1 MACQIKGIA
10 NIPDV
15 DTVKKLLY
23 SDAISKFE
31 YIPSDELPLRDCNIA
46 LSSAGDV
53 LTIAWNTKMIIFVSK
68 WDSQEL
74 DEVKNKFHVTWH
86 GQVTEEANE
95 WVTSVICL
103 PLISLGKAAGPDW
116 TCIAVGYNTGFVR
129 FYTETGA
136 FLLGEQ
142 IHNESVLGIKCQ
154 SFCLPKHVG
163 DAGSS
168 EEIYVLYNSGVC
180 ILPGFSL
187 FSTLR
192 ACRNHLAKV
201 QANCND
207 LPPVTN
213 LSYKKWTFKNQD
225 VANDLEV
232 IGTTSINS
240 FDHLM
245 TASICGGYNATYR
258 SSAPQHNLVLATGKR
273 PFVGFHYALEGGNAP
288 VLSDVAIAMASK
300 LANVIGTAVPWFR
313 GNSKSATSEASSK
326 GTSHESIETMTC
338 RFGLS
343 DIMREGDCV
352 VSSPNKMFSII
363 SDAMGRVILLNN
375 KKGIA
380 VRMWKGYRDAQC
392 GWIEVSEERDRE
404 IRRNADKSGRKTL
417 FRTALFL
424 VIYAPKKGVIDIWS
438 IQQGPKITTFT
449 ASKNG
454 RLLYINYGFLGTND
468 NAVLSRNKAQHS
480 CVFVDP
486 LGGLKEICVPFHFAL
501 NSKNGKRARDI
512 HLLRKL
518 RTFLREEEFN
528 EEKLIFEITNTCLG
542 LETNEVRIQTLEVL
556 MNSKHILPDALL
568 AATSCFAAKLE
579 EKGQRKQAGMGE
591 RRRGRKGEEEQNEKE
606 EEKER
611 LEPTLEMLCQLIM
624 QLQRIVKFYKY
635 VESQLD
641 IPPECGI
648 TTVDNTTSAKS
659 LSSILLTSEEEVSR
673 VVKLAVI
680 LNNMIDGNISAE
692 TKVKFRDGNV
702 FSDFLSCFELDKSRL
717 IELRN
722 DVKEENVHEISRLIY
737 QGVMSSDDVK
747 EQWQRAAKE
756 SNIRPFIFMRLALIY
771 WMHKEEATFSE
782 IKLKRLTQLLR
793 VICLLTDVEEI
804 SVEYNEVSSWWKSV
818 RAILTESTKPFNAF
832 TAALACRATAIALE
846 KYKEKLQNEK
856 RFGNNENQDEQDI
869 KNGNNP
875 TKIDEMESKPTND
888 ITPDDETY
896 SSISEWENVSND
908 TCQFT
913 LLIGN
918 LEDVA
923 ILNAIISQRVVS
935 DETTR
940 FFALPFTR
948 SDICLASI
956 LSRGR
961 GSVSELV
968 AKWISTTGINPA
980 RLIDTTDVEF
990 DQLQSS
996 IDNYLQPT
1004 DTLSEATAV
1013 QVPRQERIKLVSLSV
1028 EIEGEAKVNATTEA
1042 CILDNMTLL
1051 KRHFPYS
1058 LTSSV
1063 LLANLCWEFAMSW
1076 DKDVTQLDSL
1086 ATALTV
1092 LRQIPMKNMRHG
1104 VCCLLWTLH
1113 IKKRMEAVAKL
1124 MNKLGKLP
1132 KERLCMQDIGLS
1144 DIQVTMFLQH
1154 CVTFLDIF
1162 LDAEILERGDGTII
1176 KSEELW
1182 DGCLGGPQAFAVLAI
1197 SQTPAWYD
1205 LILLHVQVANV
1216 LYMIACL
1223 NLKMLKPLNNLF
1235 ESVVQPYLFQDITDK
1250 VLLTWYRDDKRD
1262 NIRTEFLCKIITAS
1276 MEFIH
1281 RETTDGVTISST
1293 QAISWMS
1300 KCQTLASIWK
1310 INNDELRIHQTCQ
1323 LYINGFD
1330 RLAEEVTT
1338 AVTDIE
1344 RLAANLLP
1352 IAGRRMM
1359 SYLSKTPNLLE
1370 EMSRMS
1376 PALTRYL
1383 ESLNIP
1389 EIVCTNCSNAD
1400 TMELIRRVS
1409 MHLSKT
1415 HCDYHIIVLML
1426 DATFIY
1432 EDNN

>member
-1 MACQIKGIA
+1 MSCQIKGIA
-10 NIPDV
+10 NISDV
-15 DTVKKLLY
+15 VSVKKLLY
-23 SDAISKFE
+23 GEDISKSRWE
-31 YIPSDELPLRDCNIA
+31 
-46 LSSAGDV
+46 
-53 LTIAWNTKMIIFVSK
+53 
-68 WDSQEL
+68 SQEL
-74 DEVKNKFHVTWH
+74 DEIKNKFHITWH
-86 GQVTEEANE
+86 GEVTKAANE
-95 WVTSVICL
+95 WITSAICL
-103 PLISLGKAAGPDW
+103 PLISMGKASGPDW

-136 FLLGEQ
+136 LLLEEQ

-154 SFCLPKHVG
+154 SFCLSKHAG

-168 EEIYVLYNSGVC
+168 EEVYILYNSGVC
-180 ILPGFSL
+180 ILQGFPL

-213 LSYKKWTFKNQD
+213 LSYKKWAFKNQD
-225 VANDLEV
+225 IANDLEV

-300 LANVIGTAVPWFR
+300 LANAIGTAVPWFR
-313 GNSKSATSEASSK
+313 GNSKNATSEVSK
-326 GTSHESIETMTC
+326 SISHESVETMTC

-343 DIMREGDCV
+343 DIMREGDCIV
-352 VSSPNKMFSII
+352 CSPNKMFSVI
-363 SDAMGRVILLNN
+363 SDAMGRVILINN

-380 VRMWKGYRDAQC
+380 LRMWKGYRDAQC
-392 GWIEVSEERDRE
+392 GWIEVTEERDRA
-404 IRRNADKSGRKTL
+404 IRRNVDKSGRKAL
-417 FRTALFL
+417 LRTALFL

-454 RLLYINYGFLGTND
+454 RQLLYINYGFLGAND
-468 NAVLSRNKAQHS
+468 NAVLSKNKAQYS
-480 CVFVDP
+480 CVFIDP

-518 RTFLREEEFN
+518 RTFLREEDFN
-528 EEKLIFEITNTCLG
+528 EEKLISVVTNTCLG
-542 LETNEVRIQTLEVL
+542 LETNEVRIQTIEVL
-556 MNSKHILPDALL
+556 MNSKHILPDTLL
-568 AATSCFAAKLE
+568 AATNCFVVKRE
-579 EKGQRKQAGMGE
+579 IEG
-591 RRRGRKGEEEQNEKE
+591 KE
-606 EEKER
+606 EEKEEEEE
-611 LEPTLEMLCQLIM
+611 LEPPAKMLRQLTT
-624 QLQRIVKFYKY
+624 QLQQIITFYKY

-641 IPPECGI
+641 VPPEYDI
-648 TTVDNTTSAKS
+648 TTDNAISTKS
-659 LSSILLTSEEEVSR
+659 LSSILLTSEREINR
-673 VVKLAVI
+673 VVKLAKM
-680 LNNMIDGNISAE
+680 LNSFLDGNVSAE
-692 TKVKFRDGNV
+692 TKVKFKNESA
-702 FSDFLSCFELDKSRL
+702 FFDFLSCFELGASRM
-717 IELRN
+717 IGLRK
-722 DVKEENVHEISRLIY
+722 DVKEENIHEISRLMY
-737 QGVMSSDDVK
+737 QGLMYSDDMK
-747 EQWQRAAKE
+747 KKWQQAAKD
-756 SNIRPFIFMRLALIY
+756 SNIQPFIFMRLALIY
-771 WMHKEEATFSE
+771 WSHKEETTFSE
-782 IKLKRLTQLLR
+782 IELKHFTQLLH
-793 VICLLTDVEEI
+793 VICFLTDVEEI
-804 SVEYNEVSSWWKSV
+804 CVEYNQVSSWWKNV
-818 RAILTESTKPFNAF
+818 RTILTESTKPFNAF
-832 TAALACRATAIALE
+832 TAALACRATAMTLE

-856 RFGNNENQDEQDI
+856 RLGNNGNEEEDI
-869 KNGNNP
+869 KNGNNVIK
-875 TKIDEMESKPTND
+875 TDEMQNKSYD
-888 ITPDDETY
+888 VTPDDETY

-908 TCQFT
+908 TCQFA

-918 LEDVA
+918 LEDIAV
-923 ILNAIISQRVVS
+923 LNAVISRRVVS

-940 FFALPFTR
+940 FFVLPFTKN
-948 SDICLASI
+948 DTCLASI
-956 LSRGR
+956 LSGGR

-968 AKWISTTGINPA
+968 AKWLGTTGIDPA

-990 DQLQSS
+990 DQLQLSVDS
-996 IDNYLQPT
+996 LQQFT
-1004 DTLSEATAV
+1004 DTNEATTV
-1013 QVPRQERIKLVSLSV
+1013 QVSEQERSKLVSLSI
-1028 EIEGEAKVNATTEA
+1028 EIGDEAKINTTTEA
-1042 CILDNMTLL
+1042 CILDSMALL
-1051 KRHFPYS
+1051 KRHFPFS

-1063 LLANLCWEFAMSW
+1063 LLANFCWEFAMSW

-1086 ATALTV
+1086 AAALTV

-1104 VCCLLWTLH
+1104 VCCLLWVLH
-1113 IKKRMEAVAKL
+1113 IKKRMEMAAKL

-1144 DIQVTMFLQH
+1144 DVQVTTFLQH

-1162 LDAEILERGDGTII
+1162 IDAEILEQGDKVVI

-1182 DGCLGGPQAFAVLAI
+1182 DGHFGGPQPFATLAV

-1216 LYMIACL
+1216 LYMMAYL
-1223 NLKMLKPLNNLF
+1223 NLKILKPLNNLF

-1250 VLLTWYRDDKRD
+1250 AILTWYRDDKRD
-1262 NIRTEFLCKIITAS
+1262 NIRTEFLCRVITAS

-1281 RETTDGVTISST
+1281 RETTDGVTVSST
-1293 QAISWMS
+1293 QAVLWMS
-1300 KCQTLASIWK
+1300 KCQMLASIWK
-1310 INNDELRIHQTCQ
+1310 INNDELRIHQACQ

-1338 AVTDIE
+1338 TVTDIE

-1359 SYLSKTPNLLE
+1359 AYLSKTPNLLE
-1370 EMSRMS
+1370 EMSRLS

-1383 ESLNIP
+1383 ESLNVP
-1389 EIVCTNCSNAD
+1389 EIVYTNCSNVD
-1400 TMELIRRVS
+1400 TVELIRRISV
-1409 MHLSKT
+1409 HLPKT
-1415 HCDYHIIVLML
+1415 HCDYHIILLML

-1432 EDNN
+1432 EDN

>member
-1 MACQIKGIA
+1 MSCQIKGIA
-10 NIPDV
+10 NISDV
-15 DTVKKLLY
+15 VSVKKLLY
-23 SDAISKFE
+23 GEDISKFE
-31 YIPSDELPLRDCNIA
+31 YIPSNELPLHNCIISM
-46 LSSAGDV
+46 SSVGDV
-53 LTIAWNTKMIIFVSK
+53 LTIAWNTKMIIFASR
-68 WDSQEL
+68 WESQEL
-74 DEVKNKFHVTWH
+74 DEIKNKFHITWH
-86 GQVTEEANE
+86 GEVTKAANE
-95 WVTSVICL
+95 WITSAICL
-103 PLISLGKAAGPDW
+103 PLISMGKASGPDW

-136 FLLGEQ
+136 LLLEEQ

-154 SFCLPKHVG
+154 SFCLSKHAG

-168 EEIYVLYNSGVC
+168 EEVYILYNSGVC
-180 ILPGFSL
+180 ILQGFPL

-213 LSYKKWTFKNQD
+213 LSYKKWAFKNQD
-225 VANDLEV
+225 IANDLEV

-300 LANVIGTAVPWFR
+300 LANAIGTAVPWFR
-313 GNSKSATSEASSK
+313 GNSKNATSEVSK
-326 GTSHESIETMTC
+326 SISHESVETMTC

-343 DIMREGDCV
+343 DIMREGDCIV
-352 VSSPNKMFSII
+352 CSPNKMFSVI
-363 SDAMGRVILLNN
+363 SDAMGRVILINN

-380 VRMWKGYRDAQC
+380 LRMWKGYRDAQC
-392 GWIEVSEERDRE
+392 GWIEVTEERDRA
-404 IRRNADKSGRKTL
+404 IRRNVDKSGRKAL
-417 FRTALFL
+417 LRTALFL

-454 RLLYINYGFLGTND
+454 RLLYINYGFLGAND
-468 NAVLSRNKAQHS
+468 NAVLSKNKAQYS
-480 CVFVDP
+480 CVFIDP

-518 RTFLREEEFN
+518 RTFLREEDFN
-528 EEKLIFEITNTCLG
+528 EEKLISVVTNTCLG
-542 LETNEVRIQTLEVL
+542 LETNEVRIQTIEVL
-556 MNSKHILPDALL
+556 MNSKHILPDTLL
-568 AATSCFAAKLE
+568 AATNCFVVKRE
-579 EKGQRKQAGMGE
+579 G
-591 RRRGRKGEEEQNEKE
+591 KE
-606 EEKER
+606 EEKEEEEE
-611 LEPTLEMLCQLIM
+611 LEPPAKMLRQLTT
-624 QLQRIVKFYKY
+624 QLQQIITFYKY

-641 IPPECGI
+641 VPPEYDI
-648 TTVDNTTSAKS
+648 TTDNAISTKS
-659 LSSILLTSEEEVSR
+659 LSSILLTSEREINR
-673 VVKLAVI
+673 VVKLAKM
-680 LNNMIDGNISAE
+680 LNSFLDGNVSAE
-692 TKVKFRDGNV
+692 TKVKFKNESA
-702 FSDFLSCFELDKSRL
+702 FFDFLSCFELGASRM
-717 IELRN
+717 IGLRK
-722 DVKEENVHEISRLIY
+722 DVKEENIHEISRLMY
-737 QGVMSSDDVK
+737 QGLMYSDDMK
-747 EQWQRAAKE
+747 KKWQQAAKD
-756 SNIRPFIFMRLALIY
+756 SNIQPFIFMRLALIY
-771 WMHKEEATFSE
+771 WSHKEETTFSE
-782 IKLKRLTQLLR
+782 IELKHFTQLLH
-793 VICLLTDVEEI
+793 VICFLTDVEEI
-804 SVEYNEVSSWWKSV
+804 CVEYNQVSSWWKNV
-818 RAILTESTKPFNAF
+818 RTILTESTKPFNAF
-832 TAALACRATAIALE
+832 TAALACRATAMTLE

-856 RFGNNENQDEQDI
+856 RLGNNGNEEEDI
-869 KNGNNP
+869 KNGNNVIK
-875 TKIDEMESKPTND
+875 TDEMQNKSYD
-888 ITPDDETY
+888 VTPDDETY

-908 TCQFT
+908 TCQFA

-918 LEDVA
+918 LEDIAV
-923 ILNAIISQRVVS
+923 LNAVISRRVVS

-940 FFALPFTR
+940 FFVLPFTKN
-948 SDICLASI
+948 DTCLASI
-956 LSRGR
+956 LSGGR

-968 AKWISTTGINPA
+968 AKWLGTTGIDPA

-990 DQLQSS
+990 DQLQLSVDS
-996 IDNYLQPT
+996 LQQFT
-1004 DTLSEATAV
+1004 DTNEATTV
-1013 QVPRQERIKLVSLSV
+1013 QVSEQERSKLVSLSI
-1028 EIEGEAKVNATTEA
+1028 EIGDEAKINTTTEA
-1042 CILDNMTLL
+1042 CILDSMALL
-1051 KRHFPYS
+1051 KRHFPFS

-1063 LLANLCWEFAMSW
+1063 LLANFCWEFAMSW

-1086 ATALTV
+1086 AAALTV

-1104 VCCLLWTLH
+1104 VCCLLWVLH
-1113 IKKRMEAVAKL
+1113 IKKRMEMAAKL

-1144 DIQVTMFLQH
+1144 DVQVTTFLQH

-1162 LDAEILERGDGTII
+1162 IDAEILEQGDKVVI

-1182 DGCLGGPQAFAVLAI
+1182 DGHFGGPQPFATLAV

-1216 LYMIACL
+1216 LYMMAYL
-1223 NLKMLKPLNNLF
+1223 NLKILKPLNNLF

-1250 VLLTWYRDDKRD
+1250 AILTWYRDDKRD
-1262 NIRTEFLCKIITAS
+1262 NIRTEFLCRVITAS

-1281 RETTDGVTISST
+1281 RETTDGVTVSST
-1293 QAISWMS
+1293 QAVLWMS
-1300 KCQTLASIWK
+1300 KCQMLASIWK
-1310 INNDELRIHQTCQ
+1310 INNDELRIHQACQ

-1338 AVTDIE
+1338 TVTDIE

-1359 SYLSKTPNLLE
+1359 AYLSKTPNLLE
-1370 EMSRMS
+1370 EMSRLS

-1383 ESLNIP
+1383 ESLNVP
-1389 EIVCTNCSNAD
+1389 EIVYTNCSNVD
-1400 TMELIRRVS
+1400 TVELIRRISV
-1409 MHLSKT
+1409 HLPKT
-1415 HCDYHIIVLML
+1415 HCDYHIILLML

-1432 EDNN
+1432 EDN

>member
-1 MACQIKGIA
+1 MSCQIKRVA
-10 NIPDV
+10 SIPDL
-15 DTVKKLLY
+15 DNVKKLLY
-23 SDAISKFE
+23 GDIISKLE
-31 YIPSDELPLRDCNIA
+31 NVPSDELPLQDCVIS
-46 LSSAGDV
+46 LSSVGDV
-53 LTIAWNTKMIIFVSK
+53 LAMACNTRMIIFVSR
-68 WDSQEL
+68 WDSQEI

-86 GQVTEEANE
+86 GEVTREANE

-136 FLLGEQ
+136 LLLEEE

-154 SFCLPKHVG
+154 SFCLPKHAG
-163 DAGSS
+163 DAGSN
-168 EEIYVLYNSGVC
+168 EEIYILYNSGVC
-180 ILPGFSL
+180 ILQGFPL

-192 ACRNHLAKV
+192 ACRNHLARV

-207 LPPVTN
+207 VPPVTN

-225 VANDLEV
+225 ITNDLEV

-245 TASICGGYNATYR
+245 TASICGGYTATYR

-300 LANVIGTAVPWFR
+300 LANAIGTAVPWFR
-313 GNSKSATSEASSK
+313 SSSKSTTSEASKSI
-326 GTSHESIETMTC
+326 SHESVETMTC

-343 DIMREGDCV
+343 DIMREGDCIV
-352 VSSPNKMFSII
+352 CSPNKMFSVI
-363 SDAMGRVILLNN
+363 SDAMGRVILVNN
-375 KKGIA
+375 KRGIA

-392 GWIEVSEERDRE
+392 GWIQVAEERDRG
-404 IRRNADKSGRKTL
+404 IRKNVDKSGRKTVL
-417 FRTALFL
+417 RTALFL

-454 RLLYINYGFLGTND
+454 RLLYINYGFLGAND
-468 NAVLSRNKAQHS
+468 SATLSKNKAQYS
-480 CVFVDP
+480 CVFIDP
-486 LGGLKEICVPFHFAL
+486 LGGLKEIYVPFHFAL

-518 RTFLREEEFN
+518 RTFLREEDFN
-528 EEKLIFEITNTCLG
+528 EAKLVSEVANTCLG
-542 LETNEVRIQTLEVL
+542 LETNQVRIQTLEVL
-556 MNSKHILPDALL
+556 INSKHILPDALL
-568 AATSCFAAKLE
+568 AATDCFVAK
-579 EKGQRKQAGMGE
+579 R
-591 RRRGRKGEEEQNEKE
+591 EEEE
-606 EEKER
+606 EEEEIE
-611 LEPTLEMLCQLIM
+611 LDPTAKMLCQLTV
-624 QLQRIVKFYKY
+624 QLRRIITFYKY
-635 VESQLD
+635 VKSQLD
-641 IPPECGI
+641 VALERDI
-648 TTVDNTTSAKS
+648 TTVDDVTSAKS
-659 LSSILLTSEEEVSR
+659 LSLTLFTSEREVNR
-673 VVKLAVI
+673 VTKLAKM
-680 LNNMIDGNISAE
+680 LNNLHRGGEVSAE
-692 TKVKFRDGNV
+692 TKVKFKDENT
-702 FSDFLSCFELDKSRL
+702 FFDFLSCFELGTSRL
-717 IELRN
+717 IGLRK
-722 DVKEENVHEISRLIY
+722 DVKEENLDEISRLIY
-737 QGVMSSDDVK
+737 QGRIHSDDTIEK
-747 EQWQRAAKE
+747 WQQAAKD
-756 SNIRPFIFMRLALIY
+756 SNIEPFIFMRLALTY
-771 WMHKEEATFSE
+771 WTRKQVAFSVIE
-782 IKLKRLTQLLR
+782 LKRFTQLLR

-804 SVEYNEVSSWWKSV
+804 CVEYNEVSLWWRNV
-818 RAILTESTKPFNAF
+818 RAILTESTRPFSAF
-832 TAALACRATAIALE
+832 TAALACRATAMTLE
-846 KYKEKLQNEK
+846 RYKERLQSQKSAKL
-856 RFGNNENQDEQDI
+856 GNSEEGVTKTDVLEN
-869 KNGNNP
+869 N
-875 TKIDEMESKPTND
+875 KPND
-888 ITPDDETY
+888 VTPDDETY

-908 TCQFT
+908 TCQFA

-918 LEDVA
+918 LEDIA
-923 ILNAIISQRVVS
+923 ILSAVVSRRVVP
-935 DETTR
+935 DETTQ
-940 FFALPFTR
+940 FFALPFAR
-948 SDICLASI
+948 SDTCLASI

-968 AKWISTTGINPA
+968 AKWLGTTGIDPGQ
-980 RLIDTTDVEF
+980 LIDTSDVEF
-990 DQLQSS
+990 DQLQLSVDS
-996 IDNYLQPT
+996 VQLTAD
-1004 DTLSEATAV
+1004 DTLSEATPV
-1013 QVPRQERIKLVSLSV
+1013 QVPRHERTKLLSLSV
-1028 EIEGEAKVNATTEA
+1028 EIGNEAKVDTTAEA
-1042 CILDNMTLL
+1042 RIIDDMTLL

-1086 ATALTV
+1086 AAALAV
-1092 LRQIPMKNMRHG
+1092 LRQIPMKHTRHG

-1113 IKKRMEAVAKL
+1113 IKKRMEAAAKL

-1144 DIQVTMFLQH
+1144 DIQVTTFLQH

-1162 LDAEILERGDGTII
+1162 VDAEIQERGDSAVI

-1182 DGCLGGPQAFAVLAI
+1182 DGYLGGPQPFAALAI

-1216 LYMIACL
+1216 LYMMACL

-1235 ESVVQPYLFQDITDK
+1235 ESVVQPYLFQDITDRAM
-1250 VLLTWYRDDKRD
+1250 LTWYRDDKRD
-1262 NIRTEFLCKIITAS
+1262 NIRTEFLCRIITAS

-1281 RETTDGVTISST
+1281 RETTDGVTVSST

-1310 INNDELRIHQTCQ
+1310 INNDELRIHQACQ

-1330 RLAEEVTT
+1330 RLAEEVTI

-1359 SYLSKTPNLLE
+1359 AYLSKTPNLLE

-1383 ESLNIP
+1383 ESLNVP

-1400 TMELIRRVS
+1400 TVELIRRVS
-1409 MHLSKT
+1409 VHLPKI
-1415 HCDYHIIVLML
+1415 HCDYHIMLLML

-1432 EDNN
+1432 DDNNQP

>member
-1 MACQIKGIA
+1 MSCQIKGIA

-15 DTVKKLLY
+15 DNVKKLLY
-23 SDAISKFE
+23 CDTVGKFE
-31 YIPSDELPLRDCNIA
+31 YIPSDELPLQDCVIS
-46 LSSAGDV
+46 LSSVGDV
-53 LTIAWNTKMIIFVSK
+53 LTMAWNTRMIIFVSR

-74 DEVKNKFHVTWH
+74 GEVKYKFRVTWH
-86 GQVTEEANE
+86 GEVTKEQNE

-136 FLLGEQ
+136 LLFGEQ
-142 IHNESVLGIKCQ
+142 IHNESILGIKCQ
-154 SFCLPKHVG
+154 SFCLPKHAG

-168 EEIYVLYNSGVC
+168 EEVYILYNSGVC
-180 ILPGFSL
+180 ILQGFPL

-207 LPPVTN
+207 IPPVTT
-213 LSYKKWTFKNQD
+213 LSYKRWTFKNQD
-225 VANDLEV
+225 RTNDLEV

-258 SSAPQHNLVLATGKR
+258 SSAPQHTLVIATGKR

-300 LANVIGTAVPWFR
+300 LANAIGTAVPWFR
-313 GNSKSATSEASSK
+313 GTSKNAAPEASK
-326 GTSHESIETMTC
+326 GRSHESIETMTC

-343 DIMREGDCV
+343 DIMREGACIV
-352 VSSPNKMFSII
+352 CCPNKMFSVI
-363 SDAMGRVILLNN
+363 SDAMGRVILVNN

-380 VRMWKGYRDAQC
+380 LRMWKGYRDAQC
-392 GWIEVSEERDRE
+392 GWIEVAEERDRGTRKN
-404 IRRNADKSGRKTL
+404 IDKSGRKAFL
-417 FRTALFL
+417 RTALFL

-454 RLLYINYGFLGTND
+454 RLLYINYGFLGAND
-468 NAVLSRNKAQHS
+468 SAVLSKNKAQYS
-480 CVFVDP
+480 CVFIDP
-486 LGGLKEICVPFHFAL
+486 LGGLKEIRVPFHFAL

-518 RTFLREEEFN
+518 RTFLREEDFN
-528 EEKLIFEITNTCLG
+528 EARLVSKVADTCLS
-542 LETNEVRIQTLEVL
+542 LETNEIRVQTIEVL

-568 AATSCFAAKLE
+568 AATDCFTVKRE
-579 EKGQRKQAGMGE
+579 
-591 RRRGRKGEEEQNEKE
+591 E
-606 EEKER
+606 EEKEKEEKGVEEEEEDV
-611 LEPTLEMLCQLIM
+611 EPTAKMLCHVTR
-624 QLQRIVKFYKY
+624 QLQRIITFYKY

-641 IPPECGI
+641 VPSECDI
-648 TTVDNTTSAKS
+648 ATVGDATNAKNLS
-659 LSSILLTSEEEVSR
+659 LTLLTSEREVNR
-673 VVKLAVI
+673 VTKLAKMLSNFRGGDV
-680 LNNMIDGNISAE
+680 SAE
-692 TKVKFRDGNV
+692 TRVKFKDENA
-702 FSDFLSCFELDKSRL
+702 FFDFLSCFDVGTSRL
-717 IELRN
+717 IGLRK
-722 DVKEENVHEISRLIY
+722 DVKEDTLHEISRLIY
-737 QGVMSSDDVK
+737 QRWMYSDDDMTVK
-747 EQWQRAAKE
+747 WQQAAKD
-756 SNIRPFIFMRLALIY
+756 SNIQPFIVMRLALMY
-771 WMHKEEATFSE
+771 WTRKEEAKFSE
-782 IKLKRLTQLLR
+782 RELKRFTQLLR

-804 SVEYNEVSSWWKSV
+804 CVEYNEVSSWWKNV

-832 TAALACRATAIALE
+832 TAALACRATAMTLE
-846 KYKEKLQNEK
+846 KYKERLQSQKLAK
-856 RFGNNENQDEQDI
+856 LGNNNGNEEEKNI
-869 KNGNNP
+869 KNGNNV
-875 TKIDEMESKPTND
+875 TKIDVSENSKPND
-888 ITPDDETY
+888 VTTPDDETY

-908 TCQFT
+908 TCQFAV
-913 LLIGN
+913 LIGN
-918 LEDVA
+918 LEDIA
-923 ILNAIISQRVVS
+923 ILNAVVGQRVVP

-940 FFALPFTR
+940 FFALPFAR
-948 SDICLASI
+948 NDISLASI

-968 AKWISTTGINPA
+968 AKWLATTGVDPA

-990 DQLQSS
+990 DQLMHVSMVES
-996 IDNYLQPT
+996 THVTAD
-1004 DTLSEATAV
+1004 DTLNEATAV
-1013 QVPRQERIKLVSLSV
+1013 QVPRHERTKLLSLSV
-1028 EIEGEAKVNATTEA
+1028 ERGDEAKVDATAEA
-1042 CILDNMTLL
+1042 CVLDNMALL

-1086 ATALTV
+1086 AAALTV
-1092 LRQIPMKNMRHG
+1092 LRQIPMKNMKHG

-1113 IKKRMEAVAKL
+1113 IKRRMEATAKL

-1144 DIQVTMFLQH
+1144 DIQVTTFLQH

-1162 LDAEILERGDGTII
+1162 IDAEILERGDDAVI

-1182 DGCLGGPQAFAVLAI
+1182 DGHVGGPQPFAALAV

-1216 LYMIACL
+1216 LYMMACL

-1250 VLLTWYRDDKRD
+1250 AMLTWYRDDKRD
-1262 NIRTEFLCKIITAS
+1262 NIRTEFLCRVITAS
-1276 MEFIH
+1276 MDVIH
-1281 RETTDGVTISST
+1281 RETTDGVTVSST
-1293 QAISWMS
+1293 HAISWMS

-1310 INNDELRIHQTCQ
+1310 INNDELRIHQACQ

-1359 SYLSKTPNLLE
+1359 AYLSKTPNLLE

-1383 ESLNIP
+1383 ESLNMP

-1400 TMELIRRVS
+1400 TVELIRRVS
-1409 MHLSKT
+1409 VHLSKI
-1415 HCDYHIIVLML
+1415 HSDYHIILLML